1 MYQAEQRV
9 KGSSFPGC
17 DRGPRL
23 RQELLR
29 EREKEVA
36 HNDDLC
42 KSMIRV
48 TTVLLCPEYILLP
61 RTIHYM

>member
-29 EREKEVA
+29 EREKEVGGWVGKCGA
-36 HNDDLC
+36 EGRAPG
-42 KSMIRV
+42 I
-48 TTVLLCPEYILLP
+48 E
-61 RTIHYM
+61 